1 MNDAFTFSKENI
13 KVVQNNIPFKKMW
26 EDCLHKKELTC
37 PLRIT
42 LNNLFKEALKDVTV
56 TGTKFKFLHLKIRLK
71 AL

>member
-1 MNDAFTFSKENI
+1 
-13 KVVQNNIPFKKMW
+13 MW

-42 LNNLFKEALKDVTV
+42 LNNLFKEALKDVIV
-56 TGTKFKFLHLKIRLK
+56 IGTKFKFLHLKIRLN